1 MLPAYAAARVAGS
14 VLVQSADNDEDT
26 EYMLEVARRTPQ
38 VLGVVGYV
46 PLHEPDRAVDRLAEL
61 QQEPLFCG
69 VRNLIHDRSDPHW
82 LLRDDVDATL
92 GLLEEAGV
100 PFDVVG
106 VLPEHLHAV
115 IAISERHPRLRMVLD
130 HLNKPPIGAA
140 DSEPWR
146 TLIARAAE
154 NPLVFGKVSG
164 LYSAVGD
171 PGDWTV
177 DAIRP
182 VFDHAMDM
190 FGPDRLLYGGDW
202 PVSLIAGGY
211 DRVFA
216 GIGELLADLDAAARD
231 SILAG
236 TAADFYSLDLEPLT
250 GTHTSS
256 PPTSRRRPRDHH
268 PHQPRPPRGGR
279 RGDPRRPGRRTHP
292 RRPQRHGRLRRRLP
306 RRRRHRPRC
315 ARLSTT
321 CPSSR
326 RPPTCA
332 SAPRSRARARSSA
345 SASTTAT
352 TPRRPA
358 QRSRPSP

>member
-1 MLPAYAAARVAGS
+1 MSLIIDAHQHVWDLQRAEYAWLGPDAGILNRSIPMGEVLPSFEAAGVTGS
-14 VLVQSADNDEDT
+14 VLVQAADNDDDT
-26 EYMLEVARRTPQ
+26 EYMLEVARRSPQ

-46 PLHEPDRAVDRLAEL
+46 PLHQPERAAERLAEL

-92 GLLEEAGV
+92 GLLEDAGV

-106 VLPEHLHAV
+106 VLPEHLEAV

-146 TLIARAAE
+146 SLIARAAE

-171 PGDWTV
+171 PASWTV

-182 VFDHAMDM
+182 IFDHAMDV

-216 GIGELLADLDAAARD
+216 GIDELLADLDVGARD

-236 TAADFYSLDLEPLT
+236 TAADFYSLDLDPLT
-250 GTHTSS
+250 G
-256 PPTSRRRPRDHH
+256 PD
-268 PHQPRPPRGGR
+268 
-279 RGDPRRPGRRTHP
+279 
-292 RRPQRHGRLRRRLP
+292 
-306 RRRRHRPRC
+306 
-315 ARLSTT
+315 
-321 CPSSR
+321 
-326 RPPTCA
+326 
-332 SAPRSRARARSSA
+332 
-345 SASTTAT
+345 TAADLQKE
-352 TPRRPA
+352 TP
-358 QRSRPSP
+358 